1 MDRFAVIAEA
11 IAERNPDA
19 LFADGLESA
28 LVGYT
33 ANHHGP
39 TRAVYDAEACR
50 EILMRRDGMSH
61 EEASEFLEFNTF
73 GAYVGENGPVYVE
86 RVTP

>member
-1 MDRFAVIAEA
+1 MSREFVKEQIAEL
-11 IAERNPDA
+11 NPDA
-19 LFADGLESA
+19 LFADGLEDA

-39 TRAVYDAEACR
+39 TRAVYDAEVCR
-50 EILMRRDGMSH
+50 QILVRRDGMSR
-61 EEASEFLEFNTF
+61 EEAAEFLEFNTF

-86 RVTP
+86 RVEG